1 MISINATLVLQ
12 IIHILIL
19 IFVLDRLMF
28 RPILKV
34 IRDRDGYV
42 EQTKKDIVN
51 LEKEIDRLKDE
62 RIMTEA
68 AARTQAVL
76 ERTELKS
83 LGLIEVEAL
92 NDQSRKEVA
101 AIRAEAERTA
111 EEKIN
116 QTKPALGGE
125 AVNLADEIVERIIGR
140 RIAS

>member
-42 EQTKKDIVN
+42 EQTKKDIVD